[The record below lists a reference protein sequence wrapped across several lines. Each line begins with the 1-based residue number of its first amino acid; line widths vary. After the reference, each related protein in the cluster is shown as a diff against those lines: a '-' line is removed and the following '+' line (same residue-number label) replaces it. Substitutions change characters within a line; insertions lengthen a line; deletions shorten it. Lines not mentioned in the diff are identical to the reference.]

1 MGIIIFC
8 VVIAMKSFKLRK
20 LACILSSL
28 LLTSISSKISCMNSI
43 KDAYVSGMPIE
54 NSYILDVK
62 SIFNSRGICWG
73 LRGDPEFFNYLK
85 EYFSNKKIKGDYT
98 SKDFENEIYGV
109 FKEVSGK
116 ELKLYENS
124 EDGWAYVKAFDKG
137 GMSGGG
143 IDGNRWIKEIIPVL
157 KKRFEQALQIKKSEN
172 LCYSVEKLLKENADK
187 IEQSDKDSLNQK
199 VADLRKKLSENNM
212 EEIKKLRKV
221 ADLRKKLSENNM
233 EEIKKSRDELQK
245 NMFDV
250 SSKLYQ
256 QNAQQPEQNS
266 QQNTQ
271 NNNGAQGNENVYD
284 ANYKDVNENDKE

>member
-8 VVIAMKSFKLRK
+8 VVIAMKNFKLRK

-73 LRGDPEFFNYLK
+73 LRGDPEFFNYLR

-212 EEIKKLRKV
+212 EEIKK
-221 ADLRKKLSENNM
+221 
-233 EEIKKSRDELQK
+233 SRDELQK

-256 QNAQQPEQNS
+256 QNS

-271 NNNGAQGNENVYD
+271 NNNGTQGNENVYD
-284 ANYKDVNENDKE
+284 ANYKDVNENDKK

>member
-1 MGIIIFC
+1 M
-8 VVIAMKSFKLRK
+8 VIAMKNFKLRK

-28 LLTSISSKISCMNSI
+28 LLTSISSKVSCMDSME
-43 KDAYVSGMPIE
+43 DAHVSDMTME
-54 NSYILDVK
+54 NSCILSLDMHKVFYGI
-62 SIFNSRGICWG
+62 SIDLVWF
-73 LRGDPEFFNYLK
+73 LRDELGGGDIYFFHSLAR
-85 EYFSNKKIKGDYT
+85 YFSDKKIYENYT
-98 SKDFENEIYGV
+98 SKDFENEIHK
-109 FKEVSGK
+109 FFREVSGK
-116 ELKLYENS
+116 EMKECEPCALICAKFPHVS
-124 EDGWAYVKAFDKG
+124 
-137 GMSGGG
+137 
-143 IDGNRWIKEIIPVL
+143 NREEKVNFHGSWWIQTLIPVL

-172 LCYSVEKLLKENADK
+172 LCYSVEKLLKESAEK
-187 IEQSDKDSLNQK
+187 IEQSDKDSLNQ
-199 VADLRKKLSENNM
+199 
-212 EEIKKLRKV
+212 KV

-284 ANYKDVNENDKE
+284 ANYKDVNENDKK